1 MGEKID
7 RILKYYYQDQNIW
20 IYSVKDEDDNKNVLY
35 RYYTLFF
42 KDKVPIIIDLE
53 NPVETLQNIKIP
65 PTEIKEGTNDYIVFM
80 AYKDAAER
88 NIMEKIKK

>member
-7 RILKYYYQDQNIW
+7 RILKYYINDQNIW
-20 IYSVKDEDDNKNVLY
+20 IYSVKDNDENNNVLY

-42 KDKVPIIIDLE
+42 KDKVPVIIDLE
-53 NPVETLQNIKIP
+53 NPVETLQNIKTRPI
-65 PTEIKEGTNDYIVFM
+65 EIKEGTNDYIIFM

-88 NIMEKIKK
+88 NIIEKIKK